1 MKIIGPRRLNA
12 TQWGYICPVDTPDGG
27 NSGLIKN
34 MSIGCIISVSNKNA
48 HSVFLNLFEKTE
60 GFISF
65 KNNIKPSL
73 YKIIQKYL

>member
-34 MSIGCIISVSNKNA
+34 MAIGCIISVTNKQ
-48 HSVFLNLFEKTE
+48 HITHL
-60 GFISF
+60 
-65 KNNIKPSL
+65 
-73 YKIIQKYL
+73 